1 MLTEDELCTALI
13 TTSRQ
18 HITLTAKYFEFAEN
32 LEHAFGSP
40 NSEMK
45 GLSVRRISNATT
57 VGINFVGI
65 SLRFVFSTAIS
76 KEEPN
81 SAIGI
86 VRCYSLETYPEE
98 KSVDVGGFTFK
109 PNGDSDL
116 IAPSEGKPLNITYQR
131 SAWHIGM
138 YLIHQALI
146 K

>member
-1 MLTEDELCTALI
+1 MLTENELLTALT

-18 HITLTAKYFEFAEN
+18 HITLAAKYSDFADN

-40 NSEMK
+40 NSAMK
-45 GLSVRRISNATT
+45 GLSVRRIPDTT
-57 VGINFVGI
+57 NVDINFVGI
-65 SLRFVFSTAIS
+65 SLRLVFSTAIR

-81 SAIGI
+81 RNIGI

-116 IAPSEGKPLNITYQR
+116 IDPSEDEPLNITHQR

-138 YLIHQALI
+138 HLIHAALI

>member
-1 MLTEDELCTALI
+1 MLTENELLTALT

-18 HITLTAKYFEFAEN
+18 HITLTAKYSEFAEN

-40 NSEMK
+40 RSEMK
-45 GLSVRRISNATT
+45 GLSVKRTPDTAT
-57 VGINFVGI
+57 VGIDFVSI
-65 SLRFVFSTAIS
+65 SLRLVFSTVIR

-81 SAIGI
+81 RTIGI

-98 KSVDVGGFTFK
+98 KSVDIGGFTFK

-116 IAPSEGKPLNITYQR
+116 IDPSEDEPLNITHQR

-138 YLIHQALI
+138 HLIHEALI

>member
-1 MLTEDELCTALI
+1 MLTDNELLTVLT

-18 HITLTAKYFEFAEN
+18 HITLIAKYSEFTEN

-40 NSEMK
+40 NSAMK
-45 GLSVRRISNATT
+45 GLSVRCIPDSTT
-57 VGINFVGI
+57 VDINFVGI
-65 SLRFVFSTAIS
+65 SLRLVFSTSIR

-81 SAIGI
+81 RTIGI

-116 IAPSEGKPLNITYQR
+116 IDPSEDEPLNITHQR

-138 YLIHQALI
+138 HLIHEALI

>member
-1 MLTEDELCTALI
+1 MLTEDELRTALI

-18 HITLTAKYFEFAEN
+18 HITLTAKYSEFAEN

-45 GLSVRRISNATT
+45 GLSVRRIPDTSTIE
-57 VGINFVGI
+57 INFVGI
-65 SLRFVFSTAIS
+65 SLRLIFSTVIR

-81 SAIGI
+81 RNIGI

-98 KSVDVGGFTFK
+98 KSVEVGGFTFK

-116 IAPSEGKPLNITYQR
+116 IDPAEDEPFNITHHR

-138 YLIHQALI
+138 HLIHQALI